1 MDFKRLSQNKLFLP
15 VLAVLFVIVLLV
27 GKSFIKTASTSQ
39 ENPEAVNSSPV
50 LLSKDTLVKPV
61 IQKESSEKDFSK
73 KPISDS
79 SNEDDVAIQ
88 DQLDRDRQAQK
99 QTKYLKTKLEQTNLE
114 LEQEKALAEINKLK
128 IDNMGAFKDP
138 TEESQKNFPEI
149 KVEYIGG
156 NDVKKEAIV
165 SIAGTNYQVKAK
177 SNPTDNIQVVSISDS
192 SVTLHFSAPQ
202 DLTKTI
208 DYKPE

>member
-50 LLSKDTLVKPV
+50 LLSKDTLVKPA
-61 IQKESSEKDFSK
+61 IQKESIEKDSSK
-73 KPISDS
+73 KPISDA
-79 SNEDDVAIQ
+79 SNEDDTAIQ

>member
-1 MDFKRLSQNKLFLP
+1 MDFKGLSQNKLFLP
-15 VLAVLFVIVLLV
+15 ALAVLFVIVLLV

-50 LLSKDTLVKPV
+50 LLSKDTLVKPA

-73 KPISDS
+73 KPISDA
-79 SNEDDVAIQ
+79 SNEDDAAIQ

>member
-15 VLAVLFVIVLLV
+15 ALAVLFVIVLLV

-50 LLSKDTLVKPV
+50 LLSKDTLVKPA

-73 KPISDS
+73 NSISDA
-79 SNEDDVAIQ
+79 SNEDDAAIQ

-99 QTKYLKTKLEQTNLE
+99 QTKYLKTKLEQTNLK

>member
-50 LLSKDTLVKPV
+50 LLSKDTLVKPA
-61 IQKESSEKDFSK
+61 IQKESIEKDSSK
-73 KPISDS
+73 KPISDA
-79 SNEDDVAIQ
+79 SNEDDTAIQ

-156 NDVKKEAIV
+156 NEVKKEAIV

>member
-50 LLSKDTLVKPV
+50 LLSKDTLVKPA
-61 IQKESSEKDFSK
+61 IQKESIEKDSSK
-73 KPISDS
+73 KPISDA
-79 SNEDDVAIQ
+79 SNEDDTAIQ

-156 NDVKKEAIV
+156 NDIKKEAIV